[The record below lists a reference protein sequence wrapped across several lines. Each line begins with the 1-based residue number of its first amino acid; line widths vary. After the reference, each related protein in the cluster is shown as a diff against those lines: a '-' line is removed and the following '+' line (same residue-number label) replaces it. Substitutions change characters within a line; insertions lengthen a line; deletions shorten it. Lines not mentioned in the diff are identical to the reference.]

1 MTTNIDRLL
10 SLHPLLKDGKSSRS
24 AVVTRL
30 RTFFSNAEL
39 TDLRDLF
46 GGREPTG
53 EPSRPSEEMLRRLA
67 HNPSFGMQSA
77 SWMVLFD
84 VLAAMVCGYAEK
96 VDSLHP
102 DVPPKANDG
111 WGIQVS
117 APEGVRVR
125 ATVDP
130 QTRAINITAERS
142 DPPIPW
148 NERADDQLHMDD

>member
-46 GGREPTG
+46 GEREPTG
-53 EPSRPSEEMLRRLA
+53 EPLRPSEAMLRRLA
-67 HNPSFGMQSA
+67 DNPRFGMQSA

-96 VDSLHP
+96 VDALHP
-102 DVPPKANDG
+102 DVPPKANEG
-111 WGIQVS
+111 WGIQVN
-117 APEGVRVR
+117 APEVVKVR

-130 QTRAINITAERS
+130 QTRAINITAELSEPR
-142 DPPIPW
+142 IPL
-148 NERADDQLHMDD
+148 NERADHYFRPED